1 MPSFARLFQNEI
13 ITKTLYCNRFAI
25 HNTIDIV
32 EVIGSSPTN
41 PTIVKALN
49 PEGIERFSYVMEKHL
64 QYNTCSLVIC
74 LIHAGFYQPLWHYK
88 VRSLNLICPVY
99 QEIIGIKKAPVTRHC
114 IKRRR
119 RTDRIFLCMS
129 QGRTCLF
136 CCEKSVAIPKNT
148 IPRSAKTDRK
158 IEYHVRIGESDS
170 G

>member
-1 MPSFARLFQNEI
+1 
-13 ITKTLYCNRFAI
+13 
-25 HNTIDIV
+25 
-32 EVIGSSPTN
+32 
-41 PTIVKALN
+41 
-49 PEGIERFSYVMEKHL
+49 MEKHL
-64 QYNTCSLVIC
+64 QYNICSLVIW

-170 G
+170 SWQALPGSLNQCAFCEQGELKPSCWLQFVSRTAFFIMLCGVA